1 MHKPLRTLVS
11 AAVIGVLATSAAH
24 AGGFSL
30 YTESSPAATGN
41 FGAGIAA
48 EGGDAS
54 IGWYNPAGLVLIQE
68 QQAVFG
74 GVGVFPKAELSGAST
89 FHAPL
94 GQFGLPDYNQAFTGI
109 NGGENAFV
117 PAFHYALPLGENA
130 TFGLSMVSPF
140 GLATDW
146 GIDSPVRYQATY
158 TELITTNISP
168 EIGGKLTENFS
179 LGGGLDLQF
188 ARVKFNRILGLPTIY
203 GNVVPPLDPMGADSL
218 SYNKGHSFGVGFHAG
233 VLAMSTDKHTRVGL
247 NYQSKMKHTF
257 HGYSRLSG
265 RLANNGGNIF
275 GALDPTAISRSDELI
290 SNNIELPDV
299 VTLSGYHDVNEKL
312 AVLGSVVYT
321 GWSVFKTIQLNN
333 VQAPAVA
340 PANVPP
346 LGITAGDLRQAHVN
360 SSSSQNYKD
369 AWRFALGANY
379 RVNPLLMLRVGGGYD
394 ATPTNDI
401 DRDVRLPD
409 ADRWALSVGAH
420 YQVKPSIGIDV
431 GYTHL
436 FSGSDPV
443 INKTDALTTTSSYG
457 VRANGK
463 ARADLVGIQAVWT
476 MDHVMPQPTK

>member
-74 GVGVFPKAELSGAST
+74 GVGVFPKAELSGVST
-89 FHAPL
+89 FRGPAAN
-94 GQFGLPDYNQAFTGI
+94 LPAYTQSFTGL

-140 GLATDW
+140 GLSTDW

-158 TELITTNISP
+158 TELITTNVSP

-179 LGGGLDLQF
+179 LGAGLDLQF
-188 ARVKFNRILGLPTIY
+188 ARVKFNRVLGLPTLY
-203 GNVVPPLDPMGADSL
+203 GNPLAIPESSSAMGADSL

-265 RLANNGGNIF
+265 RLAGTSGNVF
-275 GALDPTAISRSDELI
+275 MPATLDPTSISRSNELT

-299 VTLSGYHDVNEKL
+299 VTLSAYRDVNEKL
-312 AVLGSVVYT
+312 ALLGSVVYT
-321 GWSVFKTIQLNN
+321 GWGVFKTIQLNN
-333 VQAPAVA
+333 VQAPAVSNGA
-340 PANVPP
+340 ITP
-346 LGITAGDLRQAHVN
+346 LGTLSQAHAN
-360 SSSSQNYKD
+360 STSTQNYKD
-369 AWRFALGANY
+369 AWRFAVGANY
-379 RVNPLLMLRVGGGYD
+379 HLNPQWMLRVGGGYD
-394 ATPTNDI
+394 ATPTNDV

-409 ADRWALSVGAH
+409 TDRWALSVGAH
-420 YQVKPSIGIDV
+420 YQMKPNIGIDV

-436 FSGSDPV
+436 FAASNPT
-443 INKTDALTTTSSYG
+443 INKTDAITSTSSYG
-457 VRANGK
+457 VVADGK